1 MIFINP
7 GGNAPSAV
15 RSYYKQFA
23 VVIYIGWVFQY
34 GTSFICTP
42 I

>member
-7 GGNAPSAV
+7 GCNSSW
-15 RSYYKQFA
+15 SYNKQFV
-23 VVIYIGWVFQY
+23 VVICIGWVFQY
-34 GTSFICTP
+34 GTSFICIP